1 MKIAAS
7 SMDMLASHRSQ
18 ATRTV
23 EERLAAWVGRRP
35 DAPGEGRSPRGV
47 VVSEA
52 ARQVLSQ
59 EQAQATSAVGKP
71 DDDDGT
77 KNDPKLALLKSI
89 IEQLTGQRIHL
100 MSADELSD
108 TPVSTAAPAAQAQ
121 APAPE
126 FGIAYD
132 RTETRTESEESHFSA
147 SGTIQ
152 TVDGKRIDF
161 SVALSMSRSETTTSS
176 LSLRAGNAV
185 SKDPLVINFDGE
197 AASLS
202 SQRFSFDLMGDG
214 QQVDMPL
221 LGQGSGFLVL
231 DAVDSGQVMSGRQL
245 FGPASGDWLYRSG
258 QVRRRCQRLDRRG
271 RRSVRPPR
279 GVDARRQRRWQ
290 RTFPARGRRRGALP
304 RPHGDPVHPEG
315 EYRAGGHPQHRG
327 VCRRGRPRRDDAAG
341 RCERL
346 RAALTRLPG
355 RRSWP

>member
-18 ATRTV
+18 ATHTV
-23 EERLAAWVGRRP
+23 VERLAAWVGRRP
-35 DAPGEGRSPRGV
+35 DAPAEGRSPRGV

-59 EQAQATSAVGKP
+59 EQAQASSAVGKP

-100 MSADELSD
+100 MSADALS
-108 TPVSTAAPAAQAQ
+108 STESAGAPAAPAQ

-152 TVDGKRIDF
+152 TADGKRIDF
-161 SVALSMSRSETTTSS
+161 SVALSMNRSETTTSS
-176 LSLRAGNAV
+176 VSLRAGNAV
-185 SKDPLVINFDGE
+185 SKDPLVINFSGQ

-231 DAVDSGQVMSGRQL
+231 DAVDSGRVTSGRQL
-245 FGPASGDWLYRSG
+245 FGPASGDGFSDLAKYDGDASG
-258 QVRRRCQRLDRRG
+258 WIDEADAVFDRLGVWTPDASG
-271 RRSVRPPR
+271 GGSVRSLR
-279 GVDARRQRRWQ
+279 EAGV
-290 RTFPARGRRRGALP
+290 GALYLGRTATP
-304 RPHGDPVHPEG
+304 FTLKEG
-315 EYRAGGHPQHRG
+315 SELGAIRSTG
-327 VCRRGRPRRDDAAG
+327 VYVADDGRVGTMQQVDVNV
-341 RCERL
+341 
-346 RAALTRLPG
+346 
-355 RRSWP
+355 